1 MKQRIIRVLTVINL
15 CLAAAALVLGAA
27 VYVQSSKLYD
37 NVGYDLYDMM
47 SYDYIVDTGK
57 PGLMV
62 TSFRSYGGDLRIREG
77 ATAIGAGV
85 FNGVQL
91 LNQDNPQII
100 KSAYLPDSLHVIE
113 SRAFFAT
120 QAEWVRLPDD
130 IMYISDLAFAEST
143 SLKRVYFDK
152 VPDHHIEIA
161 PSAFAYLEGVEFV
174 NFPDY
179 IVFGEDNFISYK

>member
-15 CLAAAALVLGAA
+15 CLAAAALVLGVA
-27 VYVQSSKLYD
+27 VYWQTSELSD
-37 NVGYDLYDMM
+37 DMGYDLYDMM

-57 PGLMV
+57 SGMMV
-62 TSFRSYGGDLRIREG
+62 TNFRSYGGDLRIREG

-100 KSAYLPDSLHVIE
+100 KSAYLPNSLRVIE

-130 IMYISDLAFAEST
+130 IVYIGDLAFAEST

-152 VPDHHIEIA
+152 VPDHRIEIA

>member
-15 CLAAAALVLGAA
+15 CLAAAALVLGVA
-27 VYVQSSKLYD
+27 VYWQTSELSD
-37 NVGYDLYDMM
+37 DVGYDLYDMM

-57 PGLMV
+57 AGLMV
-62 TSFRSYGGDLRIREG
+62 TNYRSYGGDLRIREG
-77 ATAIGAGV
+77 ATAIGVGV

-100 KSAYLPDSLHVIE
+100 KSVYLPDSLRVIE

-130 IMYISDLAFAEST
+130 IMYIGDLAFAEST

>member
-1 MKQRIIRVLTVINL
+1 MKQCIIKVLTEINL

-62 TSFRSYGGDLRIREG
+62 TNYRSYGGDLRIREG

-100 KSAYLPDSLHVIE
+100 KSAYLPCLLYTSD
-113 SRAFFAT
+113 AA
-120 QAEWVRLPDD
+120 DD
-130 IMYISDLAFAEST
+130 
-143 SLKRVYFDK
+143 
-152 VPDHHIEIA
+152 
-161 PSAFAYLEGVEFV
+161 
-174 NFPDY
+174 
-179 IVFGEDNFISYK
+179 

>member
-1 MKQRIIRVLTVINL
+1 MKQCIIKVLTVINL
-15 CLAAAALVLGAA
+15 CLAAAALVLG
-27 VYVQSSKLYD
+27 VYWQTSELSDDVD
-37 NVGYDLYDMM
+37 YDLYDMM

-62 TSFRSYGGDLRIREG
+62 TNYRSYGGDLRIREG

-100 KSAYLPDSLHVIE
+100 KSAYLPDSLRVIE

-120 QAEWVRLPDD
+120 QADD

-143 SLKRVYFDK
+143 SLKRVFFDK

-179 IVFGEDNFISYK
+179 IVFGEDNYISYK

>member
-15 CLAAAALVLGAA
+15 CLAAAALVLGVA
-27 VYVQSSKLYD
+27 VYWQTSELSD
-37 NVGYDLYDMM
+37 DVGYDLYDMM

-62 TSFRSYGGDLRIREG
+62 TNYRSYGGDLRIREG

-91 LNQDNPQII
+91 LNQGNPQ
-100 KSAYLPDSLHVIE
+100 SLRVIE

-130 IMYISDLAFAEST
+130 IVYIGDLAFAEST

>member
-15 CLAAAALVLGAA
+15 CLAAAALALGVA
-27 VYVQSSKLYD
+27 VYWQTSELSD
-37 NVGYDLYDMM
+37 DVGYDLYDMM

-57 PGLMV
+57 SGMMV
-62 TSFRSYGGDLRIREG
+62 TNFRSYGGDLRIREG

-91 LNQDNPQII
+91 LNQENPQII
-100 KSAYLPDSLHVIE
+100 KSAY
-113 SRAFFAT
+113 
-120 QAEWVRLPDD
+120 LPDD

>member
-15 CLAAAALVLGAA
+15 CLAAAALVLGVA
-27 VYVQSSKLYD
+27 VYWQTSELSD
-37 NVGYDLYDMM
+37 DVGYDLYDMM

-57 PGLMV
+57 LGMMV
-62 TSFRSYGGDLRIREG
+62 TNFRSYGGDLRIREG

-91 LNQDNPQII
+91 LNQENPQII
-100 KSAYLPDSLHVIE
+100 KSAYLPDNLRVIE

-130 IMYISDLAFAEST
+130 IVYIGDLAFAEST

-152 VPDHHIEIA
+152 VPDHRIEIA

>member
-15 CLAAAALVLGAA
+15 CLAAAALVLGVA
-27 VYVQSSKLYD
+27 VYWQTSELSD
-37 NVGYDLYDMM
+37 DVGYDLYDMM

-62 TSFRSYGGDLRIREG
+62 TNYRSYGGDLRIREG

-91 LNQDNPQII
+91 LNQENPQII
-100 KSAYLPDSLHVIE
+100 KSAYLPDNLHVIE

>member
-27 VYVQSSKLYD
+27 VYVQSSKLSD

-57 PGLMV
+57 SGLMV
-62 TSFRSYGGDLRIREG
+62 TNYRSYGGDLRIREG

-91 LNQDNPQII
+91 LNQENPQII
-100 KSAYLPDSLHVIE
+100 KSAYLPDSLRVIE

-130 IMYISDLAFAEST
+130 TMYIGDLAFAEST

-152 VPDHHIEIA
+152 VPDHHIEIS